1 MEEEVKIGVYICH
14 CGLNIAGTVDS
25 EGVAKYAGTLP
36 NVVVARDYKYMCS
49 DPGQDL
55 IKNDIR
61 QMGINRVVVA
71 SCSPRMHEPTF
82 RKACQEAGLNPYL
95 YEHANIREHCSWPH
109 AGDKKRA
116 TEKAK
121 DLVRAA
127 VRRVYYQ
134 EPLEIKQVPVNPNVL
149 VVGGGIAG
157 IQAALDIADGGKKV
171 YMVERDASI
180 GGHMIQLDRTFPTL
194 DCSECILTPKMT
206 DTGHHPN
213 IELMTTSEVAD
224 VSGYI
229 GNFKVKIKKKPR
241 YVDIDKCNSCGECAK
256 ICPVEVPDEFE
267 MGLHM
272 RKAAYLPLPQAVP
285 AAFAID
291 KRGTSP
297 CRIACPAGVNAQGYT
312 ALISQGKFKE
322 ALEVVRRTMPFAGVL
337 GRVCTHPCEL
347 ECERGKFDEAIS
359 IRALKRFIADYELK
373 TGREKVAPVEKTK
386 DSKVAVI
393 GSGPAGLACAYDLV
407 REGYPVTV
415 FEALPQAGGLPRYAI
430 PEYRLPKQI
439 IDNDISYIQE
449 LGVEIKT
456 NTPVKDLA
464 QIFDQGYAA
473 IFIAT
478 GAQGGQKMGVPG
490 EETGGV
496 IHALD
501 FLRML
506 NSGVDIKLGNKVAV
520 IGGGNA
526 AIDAARA
533 ASRLGAKEVTIV
545 YRRSRE
551 EMPAISTEVEEA
563 EREGVKIHFLAAPT
577 KILSKNGQ
585 LSGLECTRME
595 LGEPDASARRR
606 PVAVKG
612 SEFTMNV
619 DNVIAAIGQ
628 TVDKGSLP
636 KDLSYT
642 SWGTLEVDPVTL
654 QTNIDGVFA
663 GGDVVSGPADVVVA
677 VAAGKEAAISIDR
690 YLSGV
695 NLTEAR
701 QVTPKRVENVSREGA
716 KPQARAA
723 TPLLALGERKGSFAE
738 VEQGLDDETAIEE
751 AKRCLNCG
759 ICSECLE
766 CVKVCEQGAINHEM
780 QDEFV
785 EVDVGSMILATG
797 YEQFDPSVIPQYGYK
812 KFDNV
817 LTGLEFERITCAGGP
832 TQGRIQL
839 KDGREPEGV
848 AIVHC
853 VGSRDQNYHE
863 YCSRVCCMYGLKYA
877 ELIKEFTKAEVY
889 EFYIDM
895 RCFGEAYEE
904 FYKRV
909 SEMGVNFIRGKVA
922 NISDQA
928 ISEEEKGK
936 LIVTAEDTLLGKM
949 MRVPVDMVIL
959 CAALQPR
966 SDAADVATLF
976 TIGQRGDGFFLE
988 THPKLA
994 PVNTPTD
1001 GVFIAGCCEAPRDVP
1016 DTVAQA
1022 SAAAAKALSLISRGK
1037 VTTEAAVSHVDETI
1051 CHGCGRCEEI
1061 CTFHAPTI
1069 ISKNGGLVSSINEA
1083 LCKGCGACAV
1093 VCPTGAISI
1102 RHFNMQEIDSLVDG
1116 LLEVRHG

>member
-1 MEEEVKIGVYICH
+1 MEEVKIGVYVCH
-14 CGLNIAGTVDS
+14 CGLNIAGTVDA

-36 NVVVARDYKYMCS
+36 HVVVSRDYNYMCS

-55 IKNDIR
+55 IKKDIKEL
-61 QMGINRVVVA
+61 GINRVVVA
-71 SCSPRMHEPTF
+71 SCSPRLHEPTF
-82 RKACQEAGLNPYL
+82 RKACQDAGLNPYL

-109 AGDKKRA
+109 ATDKRRA

-134 EPLEIKQVPVNPNVL
+134 EPLEIKEVPVNPNVL

-157 IQAALDIADGGKKV
+157 IQAALDIADGEKKV

-213 IELMTTSEVAD
+213 IELMTNSEVEN

-229 GNFKVKIKKKPR
+229 GNFKVRIKKKPR
-241 YVDIDKCNSCGECAK
+241 YVDIEKCNSCGECAK
-256 ICPVEVPDEFE
+256 VCPVEVPDEFE

-285 AAFAID
+285 ASFAID
-291 KRGTSP
+291 KRGTAP
-297 CRIACPAGVNAQGYT
+297 CRIACPAGVNAQGYV
-312 ALISQGKFKE
+312 ALISQGKFGE
-322 ALEVVRRTMPFAGVL
+322 ALEVVRKTMPFAGVL

-347 ECERGKFDEAIS
+347 DCERGKMDESLS
-359 IRALKRFIADYELK
+359 IRALKRFVADYELK
-373 TGREKVAPVEKTK
+373 VGREKATPVDRTK
-386 DSKVAVI
+386 EAKVAVV

-407 REGYPVTV
+407 REGYAVTV
-415 FEALPQAGGLPRYAI
+415 FEALPQAGGLLRYGI
-430 PEYRLPKQI
+430 PEYRLPKEVV
-439 IDNDISYIQE
+439 DNDISYIQE

-464 QIFDQGYAA
+464 EIFNQGYMAV
-473 IFIAT
+473 FIGS
-478 GAQGGQKMGVPG
+478 GAQGGQKMGIPG

-501 FLRML
+501 FLRMV
-506 NSGVDIKLGNKVAV
+506 NSGVDIRLGNKVAIV
-520 IGGGNA
+520 GGGNA

-533 ASRLGAKEVTIV
+533 ALRLGAREVTIV
-545 YRRSRE
+545 YRRSQA
-551 EMPAISTEVEEA
+551 EMPAIRTEIKEA
-563 EREGVKIHFLAAPT
+563 EREGIKFHFLAAPVR
-577 KILSKNGQ
+577 ILSKAGQ
-585 LSGLECTRME
+585 LSAVEYIRME
-595 LGEPDASARRR
+595 LGEPDASGRRR
-606 PVAVKG
+606 PVSVKD

-619 DNVIAAIGQ
+619 DNVIIAIGQ
-628 TVDKGSLP
+628 IVDREMLP
-636 KDLSYT
+636 KELGYTDL
-642 SWGTLEVDPVTL
+642 GTLKVDPVTL
-654 QTNIDGVFA
+654 QTHIDGVFA

-695 NLTEAR
+695 SLTEGR
-701 QVTPKRVENVSREGA
+701 QTTLKKVEEISKEGVKPK
-716 KPQARAA
+716 ARAA
-723 TPLLALGERKGSFAE
+723 MPLLQVSERKGSFAE
-738 VEQGLDDETAIEE
+738 VEQGFDDNTAIEE

-759 ICSECLE
+759 VCSECLE
-766 CVKVCEQGAINHEM
+766 CLKVCDQGAINHEM
-780 QDEFV
+780 QDELV
-785 EVDVGSMILATG
+785 EVEVGSMILATG
-797 YEQFDPSVIPQYGYK
+797 YEQFDPSVMPQYGYK
-812 KFDNV
+812 KYDNV

-832 TQGRIQL
+832 TQGRIQI
-839 KDGREPEGV
+839 KDGREPESV

-853 VGSRDQNYHE
+853 VGSRDKNYHE

-877 ELIKEFTKAEVY
+877 ELTKEFTKAEVY

-895 RCFGEAYEE
+895 RCFGEAFEE
-904 FYKRV
+904 FYQRV

-922 NISDQA
+922 KITDEA
-928 ISEEEKGK
+928 TSEEESGK
-936 LIVTAEDTLLGKM
+936 LIVIAEDTLLGKM
-949 MRVPVDMVIL
+949 LRVPVDMVIL

-966 SDAADVATLF
+966 SDAADVASIF

-1001 GVFIAGCCEAPRDVP
+1001 GVFIAGCCVAPRDVP

-1037 VTTEAAVSHVDETI
+1037 VTTEAAVSYVDESV
-1051 CHGCGRCEEI
+1051 CHGCGRCEEV
-1061 CTFHAPTI
+1061 CTFHAPSI
-1069 ISKNGGLVSSINEA
+1069 IRKNGALVSNVNEA

-1093 VCPTGAISI
+1093 VCPTGAIQI
-1102 RHFNMQEIDSLVDG
+1102 KHFNMQEIESLVDG
-1116 LLEVRHG
+1116 LLEVYHG